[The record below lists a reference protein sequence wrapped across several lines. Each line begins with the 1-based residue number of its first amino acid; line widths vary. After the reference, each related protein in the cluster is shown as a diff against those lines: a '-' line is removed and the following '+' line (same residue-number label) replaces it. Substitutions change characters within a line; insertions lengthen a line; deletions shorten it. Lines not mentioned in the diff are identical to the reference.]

1 MMFSNKLLTL
11 VFLFPVQQVL
21 REFQLL
27 VTTHK
32 NTHGHQTIQVSISNF
47 HRMCMP
53 FDKFLN
59 SFLFSFSP
67 GVRFVSESSRSFLTS
82 NSTSG
87 LTLGTNLT
95 SAGTRD
101 APSSSLS
108 CPTYSHTPGPA
119 TMTINCTHR
128 ISLKNNS
135 FDSLS
140 IHTMSFQSQ
149 LKTCWHT
156 TYEFFQDSLPKIW
169 EFKR

>member
-1 MMFSNKLLTL
+1 MLLQQMMFSNKLLTL

-32 NTHGHQTIQVSISNF
+32 NTHGHQTIQVSITF
-47 HRMCMP
+47 HQICMP

-59 SFLFSFSP
+59 CFLFLFSP

-87 LTLGTNLT
+87 LTQGTNLT
-95 SAGTRD
+95 SADTRD

-119 TMTINCTHR
+119 TMTINCTHPE
-128 ISLKNNS
+128 SL
-135 FDSLS
+135 
-140 IHTMSFQSQ
+140 
-149 LKTCWHT
+149 
-156 TYEFFQDSLPKIW
+156 
-169 EFKR
+169 

>member
-1 MMFSNKLLTL
+1 MLWQQMMFLNKPLTHVFFSSATSPSRIPATCHNTQEYTWASNHTSKH
-11 VFLFPVQQVL
+11 QQ
-21 REFQLL
+21 F
-27 VTTHK
+27 
-32 NTHGHQTIQVSISNF
+32 SSNI
-47 HRMCMP
+47 CMP
-53 FDKFLN
+53 FGKFLN
-59 SFLFSFSP
+59 SFLFFSP

-87 LTLGTNLT
+87 LTQGTNLT

-135 FDSLS
+135 FNSCLS
-140 IHTMSFQSQ
+140 IQTMSFQYQ
-149 LKTCWHT
+149 LKT
-156 TYEFFQDSLPKIW
+156 S
-169 EFKR
+169 